1 MEDKADEQND
11 VDGEEDIDDEE
22 LNEMLK
28 RSDQELVIFNRIDA
42 DRDRAES
49 EYYRRKGIRG
59 RIPDRLIQED
69 ELPEVYR
76 HEETLVDDI
85 SPLLE
90 YGRGQRVKDSVRYDD
105 GLTEEQWVNVSP
117 FIFAQRRIK
126 IPNSR
131 AL

>member
-1 MEDKADEQND
+1 
-11 VDGEEDIDDEE
+11 
-22 LNEMLK
+22 MLK

-42 DRDRAES
+42 ERDRAES

-105 GLTEEQWVNVSP
+105 GLTEEQWVNVS
-117 FIFAQRRIK
+117 ISLLK
-126 IPNSR
+126 KSHG
-131 AL
+131 L